1 MTVYANS
8 QIKNLTNGA
17 RSASGCKILK
27 KKMQGQEVLALTK
40 WNTTRTMFNR
50 KLLSLAHNS
59 YYDQSP
65 AALQSLFTESSPVYN
80 LRRKMIFSL
89 PKPSSDILKK
99 SISYQAATLWNSLDS
114 STRAADSL
122 PSFRKLIIMS

>member
-1 MTVYANS
+1 MVQGQHLGVRYS
-8 QIKNLTNGA
+8 
-17 RSASGCKILK
+17 K

-65 AALQSLFTESSPVYN
+65 AALQSLFTKSSAVYN
-80 LRRKMIFSL
+80 FRRKMIFSL
-89 PKPSSDILKK
+89 AKPRSDILKK
-99 SISYQAATLWNSLDS
+99 SS
-114 STRAADSL
+114 SPYTIAQELLTVYLVLTNLCREAN
-122 PSFRKLIIMS
+122 FRELI